1 MICVTEL
8 KYICPI
14 ARKLSYMSLVPA
26 VLVTA
31 GIAVLSLTE
40 STHMPAVALNDKV
53 MHGVMYAVLA
63 VAWLI
68 PLRAY
73 PRVRTYL
80 YVCVG
85 ATLYGALMEA
95 LQRFCTMTRSGDMAD
110 LIADFIGALI
120 GVALVAMIT
129 IVHKSYNRQSSNRQ

>member
-1 MICVTEL
+1 MPVICVTEL

-40 STHMPAVALNDKV
+40 STHMPSVSINDKA
-53 MHGVMYAVLA
+53 MHGFMYAALA
-63 VAWLI
+63 ASWLI

-95 LQRFCTMTRSGDMAD
+95 LQRFCTLTRSGDMAD
-110 LIADFIGALI
+110 LLADFIGAVV
-120 GVALVAMIT
+120 GVI
-129 IVHKSYNRQSSNRQ
+129 IVVLFEISRSRYIDMTK

>member
-1 MICVTEL
+1 
-8 KYICPI
+8 
-14 ARKLSYMSLVPA
+14 MSLVPA

-40 STHMPAVALNDKV
+40 STHMPSVSVDDKV
-53 MHGVMYAVLA
+53 VHGVMYTALA
-63 VAWLI
+63 AAWLI

-95 LQRFCTMTRSGDMAD
+95 LQRFCTLTRSGDMAD
-110 LIADFIGALI
+110 LLADFIGAVI
-120 GVALVAMIT
+120 GVI
-129 IVHKSYNRQSSNRQ
+129 IVVLFEISRSRYIDMTK